1 MEILKIKEHNIE
13 NDYTISWEEPLGTG
27 VNGDVRVCTDIFQAR
42 YAVKILPD
50 CDESRREVYIQWAC
64 KGCEHVVDIIDVYLN
79 NLGEEN
85 KAYLLVVMELMNEG
99 ELWEYLYNNRLSE
112 SEAKKL
118 LKQIVKSVR
127 YLHSH
132 NIAHRDLKPENIL
145 MNSHGKNHTLK
156 LADFGYAEQDTLEL
170 SDPLYTFFYAAP
182 EVLIND
188 PLFNKDIQVDGPKPY
203 DKRCDLW
210 SLGVIAY
217 IMLMGYAP
225 FFSKDSAEMNPSM
238 YESIVKGD
246 IYYEKSDWA
255 KYSDDASDFVF
266 SLLQVNPDERPSS
279 KELLEHPW
287 FSPSIS
293 HGEALY
299 W

>member
-1 MEILKIKEHNIE
+1 MEVLNIKEHSIE
-13 NDYTISWEEPLGTG
+13 NDYTIYWEESLGTG
-27 VNGDVRVCTDIFQAR
+27 VNGEVRVCTDIFQAR

-50 CDESRREVYIQWAC
+50 CEESRREVCIQWAC
-64 KGCEHVVDIIDVYLN
+64 KGCEHVVEIVDVYLN
-79 NLGEEN
+79 ASGEEN
-85 KAYLLVVMELMNEG
+85 RPYLFVVMELMDRG
-99 ELWEYLYNNRLSE
+99 ELWEYLYNNKLSE

-118 LKQIVKSVR
+118 LKQIVKALS

-145 MNSHGKNHTLK
+145 MNSHGMSHTLK
-156 LADFGYAEQDTLEL
+156 LADFGYAEEDNQEL

-188 PLFNKDIQVDGPKPY
+188 PLFNKEVQADGPKSY
-203 DKRCDLW
+203 DKKCDLW

-225 FFSKDSAEMNPSM
+225 FFSKGSAEMDTPM

-246 IYYEKSDWA
+246 FYYDKSDWN
-255 KYSDDASDFVF
+255 KYSEDASDFVF
-266 SLLQVNPDERPSS
+266 SLLQVNPEDRPSP
-279 KELLEHPW
+279 KELLQHPW
-287 FSPSIS
+287 FSPSS
-293 HGEALY
+293 SLEELY